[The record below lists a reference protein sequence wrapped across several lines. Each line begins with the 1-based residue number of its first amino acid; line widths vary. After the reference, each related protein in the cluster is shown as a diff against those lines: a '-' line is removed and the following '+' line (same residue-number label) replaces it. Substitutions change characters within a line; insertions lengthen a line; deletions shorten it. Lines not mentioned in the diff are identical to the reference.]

1 MSSEKID
8 ENLDSTEM
16 KVESSNLTLA
26 EFLHILKK
34 MLLGPILSENT
45 VEERIKDFSV
55 DLGDLLLF
63 LWSMLL
69 NIKVNV
75 FEFLR
80 NC

>member
-8 ENLDSTEM
+8 ENLDNTEI

-45 VEERIKDFSV
+45 IEERIKDFSV